1 MERKRPKTGL
11 LVLFVAVGAATVGFL
26 VGRIQAP
33 DAAREGRRERPAA
46 RPVTLVPEPPPAGE
60 RATELAD
67 NGFDDPYLEKDAVPD
82 DVPTPSDLI
91 VSLREHAGTERGQI
105 IVLGM
110 VANAARMGSAALP
123 EIRELLRS
131 NADIKLG
138 GYSGQGLGYPSLRVA
153 LMAAAEATG
162 DPEAVNLIAEVAQTT
177 ESPVEVVFSAHL
189 LDRLDALD
197 ADTAQRTLSSLSGQ
211 LSPEQKKAMGA
222 VVGRVVPAA
231 AAADPVYAET
241 LLTQQLRMEKGTGA
255 DPRFMAPILDGLPGD
270 RAHDLVMSAMTAA
283 DVSDRNKRML
293 VSRAAQRAELSL
305 LSDLRQTI
313 ETGVVSPR
321 IASSIAHSAIGG
333 RRYSNMEKRARRAAK
348 AGDFDKARQIAGAYR
363 DRLNEANLTIDAARN
378 AGARLRNDI
387 NTYARLRQQRFNA
400 MKAQIAKAYQKKKK
414 AEERAARQA
423 AKN

>member
-1 MERKRPKTGL
+1 
-11 LVLFVAVGAATVGFL
+11 
-26 VGRIQAP
+26 
-33 DAAREGRRERPAA
+33 
-46 RPVTLVPEPPPAGE
+46 
-60 RATELAD
+60 
-67 NGFDDPYLEKDAVPD
+67 
-82 DVPTPSDLI
+82 
-91 VSLREHAGTERGQI
+91 
-105 IVLGM
+105 
-110 VANAARMGSAALP
+110 
-123 EIRELLRS
+123 
-131 NADIKLG
+131 
-138 GYSGQGLGYPSLRVA
+138 
-153 LMAAAEATG
+153 
-162 DPEAVNLIAEVAQTT
+162 
-177 ESPVEVVFSAHL
+177 
-189 LDRLDALD
+189 
-197 ADTAQRTLSSLSGQ
+197 
-211 LSPEQKKAMGA
+211 
-222 VVGRVVPAA
+222 
-231 AAADPVYAET
+231 
-241 LLTQQLRMEKGTGA
+241 
-255 DPRFMAPILDGLPGD
+255 
-270 RAHDLVMSAMTAA
+270 
-283 DVSDRNKRML
+283 